1 MTDNQINTIYILGLG
16 AVGGLYGAKLH
27 DMDAGRLKIIA
38 DRGRIDR
45 FKQSPIKINGKAYH
59 FNYVEPGDNTQP
71 AADLILIAVKDAQLA
86 EAIQNIKG
94 FLKPDTIVI
103 SLLNG
108 ISSEGQIAAEI
119 GTEHLLYAYA
129 IGMDAVRE
137 GKEINYTA
145 PGRIVFGEPNNEIL
159 TPRVEAVKS
168 LLEQAHVPHQIPVD
182 MLRSQWS
189 KFMMNVGINQASAIL
204 KATYGAFQQNGE
216 ARKLMQM
223 AADEVI
229 ELSRHTGVNLE
240 QADLDAYF
248 AIINGLSAGGKTS
261 MLQDVEAGRKTE
273 VDIFAG
279 AVIDL
284 GKKYNV
290 PTPVN
295 ETLYTIIKAMESV

>member
-1 MTDNQINTIYILGLG
+1 MDTQINTIYILGLG
-16 AVGGLYGAKLH
+16 AVGGLYGAKLY
-27 DMDAGRLKIIA
+27 DMDASRLKIIA
-38 DRGRIDR
+38 DKDRIDR
-45 FKQSPIKINGKAYH
+45 FKQSPIKINGNAYH
-59 FNYVEPGDNTQP
+59 FNYVEPGDATEP
-71 AADLILIAVKDAQLA
+71 AADLIIIAVKDAQLS

-94 FLKPDTIVI
+94 FIKPDTIII

-108 ISSEGQIAAEI
+108 ISSEQQIGAEI
-119 GTEHLLYAYA
+119 GMEHMLYAYA

-145 PGRIVFGEPNNEIL
+145 PGRIVFGEPNNETL
-159 TPRVEAVKS
+159 TPRVAAVKA
-168 LLEQAHVPHQIPVD
+168 LFEQAQIPHQIPVD

-204 KATYGAFQQNGE
+204 KATYGVFQQSAE

-229 ELSRHTGVNLE
+229 RLSRHTGANLE

-248 AIINGLSAGGKTS
+248 TIINSLSAGGKTS

-290 PTPVN
+290 ATPVN
-295 ETLYTIIKAMESV
+295 ETLYTIIKAMESL